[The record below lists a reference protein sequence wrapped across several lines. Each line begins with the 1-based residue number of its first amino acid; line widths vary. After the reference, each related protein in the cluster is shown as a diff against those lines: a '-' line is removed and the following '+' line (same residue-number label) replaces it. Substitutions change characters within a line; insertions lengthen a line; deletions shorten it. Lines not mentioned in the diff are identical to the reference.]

1 MAGNGDNLIMAETTK
16 LVGAANYS
24 VWKFRIRNVLQK
36 EDLWDVVNHDPTLGA
51 IVVVPAA
58 LPADANAAAIATA
71 RVEVNR
77 QLARRQTRALAIL
90 CLSVR
95 DEIIPHISEISDPAV
110 VWATVKSLY
119 QTSGNTRKLLLKSR
133 LYNLKLEEGGSIAE
147 FLKEV
152 KDISNQLIAIGK
164 TVSNDEIVEH
174 VLNALPESYE
184 HFVSSIGLRDRL
196 PDVTT
201 LTELLLHDE
210 ARRELRGNR
219 RLATEAHL
227 ARSSQRLNSRKGI
240 SQKNRSG

>member
-1 MAGNGDNLIMAETTK
+1 MAK
-16 LVGAANYS
+16 
-24 VWKFRIRNVLQK
+24 
-36 EDLWDVVNHDPTLGA
+36 
-51 IVVVPAA
+51 
-58 LPADANAAAIATA
+58 
-71 RVEVNR
+71 
-77 QLARRQTRALAIL
+77 RQTRALAIL

-95 DEIIPHISEISDPAV
+95 DEIIPHISEISNLAV

-119 QTSGNTRKLLLKSR
+119 ETSGNARKLLLKSK
-133 LYNLKLEEGGSIAE
+133 LYNLKLEEGGSVAE

-152 KDISNQLIAIGK
+152 KDISNQLIAIGE

-201 LTELLLHDE
+201 LTGLLLHDE
-210 ARRELRGNR
+210 AQWELRRSR

-227 ARSSQRLNSRKGI
+227 ARSSRRLNSRKGI